1 MPPNPPFA
9 AHTSACLAGADLPR
23 EEREL
28 RRAMAERGW
37 SASVTVAND
46 TFALL
51 RAGTENGVG
60 VAPDGRTARF
70 PAIGRISGDWGG
82 GAFLGHEVLW
92 WAVRLVEAAPVLG
105 AGLLGLDHLGAGP
118 PARRRLRGADP
129 RPDARH
135 G

>member
-1 MPPNPPFA
+1 
-9 AHTSACLAGADLPR
+9 
-23 EEREL
+23 
-28 RRAMAERGW
+28 MAERGW

-51 RAGTENGVG
+51 RAGTEDGVG

-92 WAVRLVEAAPVLG
+92 WAVRRGRARAEVRLVEAAPVLG